1 MNKAPILIAAGI
13 LGAFAVGG
21 VGLVAITHELTSARI
36 AANERAAMLRK
47 VQAIVPAERMDN
59 DPLSD
64 RIQVSDP
71 DLLGGEV
78 TDVYRARS
86 GDEPVAV
93 ILNPVAPNGYSGPI
107 KLLVAVLEDG
117 SLGGVRVLSHQETPG
132 LGDRIEEAKSDWVL
146 GFSGR
151 SLADPVEDQ
160 WRVKRDGGAFDQFT
174 GATITPRS
182 IVEAVR
188 NTLLFVRQQGKALY
202 EQPAIAAAPD
212 GKGAS

>member
-1 MNKAPILIAAGI
+1 L
-13 LGAFAVGG
+13 LSCRL
-21 VGLVAITHELTSARI
+21 LVSLFDSHFEVPPLSV
-36 AANERAAMLRK
+36 RK